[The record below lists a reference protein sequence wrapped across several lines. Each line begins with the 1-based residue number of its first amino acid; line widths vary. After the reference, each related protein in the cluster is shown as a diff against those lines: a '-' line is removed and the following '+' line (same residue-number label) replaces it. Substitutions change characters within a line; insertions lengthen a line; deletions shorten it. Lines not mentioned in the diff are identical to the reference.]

1 MNKIASQAAALI
13 LCSLIAGSSLA
24 ASYDCTKAS
33 TWVEQ
38 AICDSPQLSELDSEL
53 GEQYL
58 DLRRQAKRLDQVRY
72 RRLQREQKAW
82 LRTRNR
88 CTNLTCLYDRYQQ
101 RIGELEQFHEE
112 LCAAYQDFY
121 PCYDR

>member
-24 ASYDCTKAS
+24 ASYDCAKAS

-88 CTNLTCLYDRYQQ
+88 CTNLTCLYDLYQQ
-101 RIGELEQFHEE
+101 RIGELEDLYAA
-112 LCAAYQDFY
+112 LCVVPRGVS
-121 PCYDR
+121 PCW